1 MNLASTLEFNGQ
13 LDAVVT
19 RANGVVEDHGTI
31 GNSTISLDDAWKRV
45 KNSKPFWNRL
55 YLEVRDHMPLIFGAA
70 ALASAFYGGH
80 LAAGQLALV
89 TTAGI
94 NLLAADFVSG
104 AGTHISAFTYVD
116 FGTGVSAAAIG
127 DTALGTPAGT
137 ARVSGTQSTPS
148 AGQYRVVGTVSF
160 TSSLA
165 ITEFGLFSAST
176 VGTLWDRRVFAAL
189 NVSNGDSITATY
201 TLTTTAGG
209 S

>member
-70 ALASAFYGGH
+70 ALASAFYGNH

-94 NLLAADFVSG
+94 NLLMADFVSG
-104 AGTHISAFTYVD
+104 AGTHIARHNGKQHEPASHELAWRLRHRRD
-116 FGTGVSAAAIG
+116 A
-127 DTALGTPAGT
+127 DRQRDERCDRLG
-137 ARVSGTQSTPS
+137 
-148 AGQYRVVGTVSF
+148 
-160 TSSLA
+160 
-165 ITEFGLFSAST
+165 
-176 VGTLWDRRVFAAL
+176 
-189 NVSNGDSITATY
+189 
-201 TLTTTAGG
+201 
-209 S
+209 